1 MSDFDIQN
9 SVKFAAKMP
18 EKDNK
23 NKKQAKPKLVI
34 NPDNDLNDIYIFQN
48 QIRKNILPAMK
59 IQTLTVRK

>member
-23 NKKQAKPKLVI
+23 NKKQAIP
-34 NPDNDLNDIYIFQN
+34 
-48 QIRKNILPAMK
+48 
-59 IQTLTVRK
+59 